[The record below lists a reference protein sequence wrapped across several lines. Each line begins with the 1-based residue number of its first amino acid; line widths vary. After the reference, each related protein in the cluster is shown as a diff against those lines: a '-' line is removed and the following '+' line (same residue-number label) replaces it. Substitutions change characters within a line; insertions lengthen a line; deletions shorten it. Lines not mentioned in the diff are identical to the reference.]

1 MSSLA
6 DFAEREGDKAGAIE
20 WSRKAYEASQGPA
33 TRVQW
38 AILWSNAVLRNA
50 PEDEATVTKAA
61 EAVIAELGKSPDSY
75 YQRTRVKVADWGD
88 KLLEWSAAHDGGEAL
103 ARLRSKMAEV
113 CARQGSQAA
122 TCGNWAK
129 A

>member
-6 DFAEREGDKAGAIE
+6 DFAEQEGDKAAAVE

-50 PEDEATVTKAA
+50 PENE
-61 EAVIAELGKSPDSY
+61 
-75 YQRTRVKVADWGD
+75 RWWHR
-88 KLLEWSAAHDGGEAL
+88 
-103 ARLRSKMAEV
+103 RR
-113 CARQGSQAA
+113 RR
-122 TCGNWAK
+122 
-129 A
+129 